1 MCYNWTMERYTNASG
16 EHDRANL
23 LPDGNS
29 WSNPGNFPEFA
40 GDKPVS
46 NVEKL
51 QRLLDRSGFSELRR
65 DQDQFNQF
73 LEKSN
78 KSDLRRY
85 LQHINQSLR
94 EATVA
99 ERGFHDG
106 RMFVGGMISPNRNT
120 QLEVLD
126 DTIDAISKIPDDKY
140 RAALA
145 YYQINSLHIFPDANG
160 RTSRAV
166 HIMLRQP
173 DFDLKANA
181 DFITH
186 ANNRSQS
193 DSGGKKTF
201 EFEKMNGLLSPQ
213 EFAQYS
219 MLELIKSMQ
228 EEDSWL
234 GEELKPISQTME
246 YLLAQNPRRRANIV
260 TIVGAEAG
268 SEVGDM
274 LYALRN
280 NSAYQ
285 ELSNDDRRR
294 FNYALCDNNSL
305 VSIAGLAMIK
315 FHQEKGDLQ
324 QFLETNVKSN
334 PALGG
339 LGQCIIN
346 IDPEEKEYF
355 ERCEC
360 ENWSANDMMRYT
372 VIAED
377 LKKNQLEMGINIF
390 TAPDLH
396 KVGPGEK
403 VVEILS
409 R

>member
-1 MCYNWTMERYTNASG
+1 MERITG
-16 EHDRANL
+16 ETVAQSNDAVQPHE
-23 LPDGNS
+23 GGS
-29 WSNPGNFPEFA
+29 WSNPGNFPDFV
-40 GDKPVS
+40 GDKVAP

-51 QRLLDRSGFSELRR
+51 QSLLNRTGFSELRKDSDR
-65 DQDQFNQF
+65 FNQF
-73 LEKSN
+73 LEQADR
-78 KSDLRRY
+78 SDLYRY
-85 LQHINQSLR
+85 LQRVNQSLR

-126 DTIDAISKIPDDKY
+126 DTIDAISKMPDDKY

-166 HIMLRQP
+166 YIMLRRP

-186 ANNRSQS
+186 ANNRSQG
-193 DSGGKKTF
+193 DSGGKKTS
-201 EFEKMNGLLSPQ
+201 EFEKMNGLMSPQ
-213 EFAQYS
+213 EFTQYS
-219 MLELIKSMQ
+219 MLELLKSMQ
-228 EEDSWL
+228 GENSEL
-234 GEELKPISQTME
+234 GEELEPISQTME
-246 YLLAQNPRRRANIV
+246 YLLSQDPRRRANIV
-260 TIVGAEAG
+260 TIVGAETGAEAG
-268 SEVGDM
+268 DT

-280 NSAYQ
+280 NSAYR
-285 ELSNDDRRR
+285 ELNDGDRQR

-305 VSIAGLAMIK
+305 VSIAGLAMLK
-315 FHQEKGDLQ
+315 FHREKGDLR

-339 LGQCIIN
+339 LSQCIIN
-346 IDPEEKEYF
+346 IDPEEREIF
-355 ERCEC
+355 GRCEC
-360 ENWSANDMMRYT
+360 ENWSTDDMMRYT
-372 VIAED
+372 AIAED
-377 LKKNQLEMGINIF
+377 LKKNQLEMGIDIF
-390 TAPDLH
+390 ANPDLH
-396 KVGPGEK
+396 EVSSGEK
-403 VVEILS
+403 VAEILA